1 MNIIRLV
8 ALAKNE
14 GAYLAEWVHHHFYF
28 GFDEICIV
36 LNECDDNSLELL
48 KKISNE
54 NPRLIIRN
62 GDILKDKINKNGGHF
77 QVSAYAEELQLAR
90 MEGRV
95 THLMCLDIDEFW
107 VSKNLNESIHDYIN
121 RYPNAD
127 SIAFSW
133 FMEVPTNPPPFKRA
147 LELTYPVQRDSHV
160 KSIHRLSDRLTY
172 LDIHNAKHNDGVY
185 IFANGCEFPDYEYND
200 SNRASLPFSLFDS
213 VASIIDPAFIYHRI
227 FRSQMEYLSSL
238 QRGRADVNNNDLKT
252 NRWGYRSQNSNT
264 PILLIEHSIEALN
277 SLSSD
282 YDRFVST
289 NNLYEFIEVARLAVV
304 NRSKKTLSFIADS
317 GEELSKHLY
326 LFNCI
331 TLDDV
336 HKKIPPDLIFHIDS
350 VTRSEGRFLIKGWVA
365 DRNSDRVIS
374 VASTCGVV
382 NLNSISRMERPDVN
396 SKFPGVDPF
405 SGFYVDVKEEKLSD
419 SINLKFICDS
429 YVLNHLV
436 NLKENF

>member
-1 MNIIRLV
+1 
-8 ALAKNE
+8 
-14 GAYLAEWVHHHFYF
+14 
-28 GFDEICIV
+28 
-36 LNECDDNSLELL
+36 
-48 KKISNE
+48 
-54 NPRLIIRN
+54 
-62 GDILKDKINKNGGHF
+62 
-77 QVSAYAEELQLAR
+77 
-90 MEGRV
+90 
-95 THLMCLDIDEFW
+95 
-107 VSKNLNESIHDYIN
+107 
-121 RYPNAD
+121 
-127 SIAFSW
+127 
-133 FMEVPTNPPPFKRA
+133 
-147 LELTYPVQRDSHV
+147 
-160 KSIHRLSDRLTY
+160 
-172 LDIHNAKHNDGVY
+172 
-185 IFANGCEFPDYEYND
+185 
-200 SNRASLPFSLFDS
+200 
-213 VASIIDPAFIYHRI
+213 
-227 FRSQMEYLSSL
+227 MEYLSSL
-238 QRGRADVNNNDLKT
+238 QRGRVDVNNSDLKT

-304 NRSKKTLSFIADS
+304 DRSKKTLSFITDS
-317 GEELSKHLY
+317 GEELLKYLY
-326 LFNCI
+326 LFNCV
-331 TLDDV
+331 TLYDV

-382 NLNSISRMERPDVN
+382 NLNSISRVERPDVN

-405 SGFYVDVKEEKLSD
+405 SGFYVDVKDEKLSD